1 MTCLFEFMKKD
12 CLGRDFMTGLE
23 VVSEKII
30 ELKVLEIS
38 GKRF

>member
-1 MTCLFEFMKKD
+1 MKKD

-30 ELKVLEIS
+30 ESKGVGNLWEEILN
-38 GKRF
+38 